1 MTNKVRTVSK
11 KGGSKMQFDFLEKI
25 QEISKKT
32 LEEKQEGNIEIEG
45 SNINSTTEIE
55 LAKKLKAIQEFSID
69 RFEEDMVIL
78 ENRENGSRI
87 NIERSKLPSNLKEGD
102 ILKCINGKYSLDK
115 ERTQEETNRIRSK
128 MNDLWN

>member
-1 MTNKVRTVSK
+1 
-11 KGGSKMQFDFLEKI
+11 MQFDFLEKI

-32 LEEKQEGNIEIEG
+32 LEEKQESNIEIEG
-45 SNINSTTEIE
+45 SNINSTEIE
-55 LAKKLKAIQEFSID
+55 LAKKLNAIQEFSID

-78 ENRENGSRI
+78 ENRENGNRI
-87 NIERSKLPSNLKEGD
+87 NVERNKLPSNLKEGD

-115 ERTQEETNRIRSK
+115 ERTQEENNRLRSK

>member
-1 MTNKVRTVSK
+1 MINKVRTVSK

-32 LEEKQEGNIEIEG
+32 LEEKQESNIEIEG
-45 SNINSTTEIE
+45 SNINSTEIE
-55 LAKKLKAIQEFSID
+55 LAKKLNAIQEFSID

-78 ENRENGSRI
+78 ENRENGNRI
-87 NIERSKLPSNLKEGD
+87 NVERNKLPSNLKEGD

-115 ERTQEETNRIRSK
+115 ERTQEENNRLRSK

>member
-1 MTNKVRTVSK
+1 MINKVRTVSK

-32 LEEKQEGNIEIEG
+32 LEEKQERNIEIEG
-45 SNINSTTEIE
+45 SNINLTEIE

-78 ENRENGSRI
+78 ENRENGNRI
-87 NIERSKLPSNLKEGD
+87 NVERNKLPSNLKEGD

-115 ERTQEETNRIRSK
+115 ERTQEETNRLRNK